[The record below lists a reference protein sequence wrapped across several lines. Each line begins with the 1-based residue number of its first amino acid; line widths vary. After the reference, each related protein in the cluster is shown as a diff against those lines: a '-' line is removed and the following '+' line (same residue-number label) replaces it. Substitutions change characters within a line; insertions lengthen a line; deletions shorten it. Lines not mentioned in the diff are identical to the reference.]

1 MKKHKDLKRR
11 SAASRKAQPATRPD
25 LDVLQELAA
34 THGPH
39 FTWWA
44 IQDCIKHKEPFPTW
58 VMDYLGGCA
67 DRMMSD
73 HTDKKAKRARSGKA
87 KRTIVPR
94 DRLLTIFDF
103 PKQKKPGPG
112 SPVDP
117 RDVARKATRKVYF
130 AIQFAVLLKLGQDP
144 AKARKNAGFDVFGKD
159 KDMDDRT
166 LRKYLR
172 EEFQKPRLPV
182 TKPEWEPVIARYYND
197 VMAGKRTLFS
207 DNR

>member
-11 SAASRKAQPATRPD
+11 SAASRKAQPVTRPD

-87 KRTIVPR
+87 KRTINPR

-144 AKARKNAGFDVFGKD
+144 AEARKNAGFDIFG
-159 KDMDDRT
+159 KDMDDRV
-166 LRKYLR
+166 LRKYLK
-172 EEFQKPRLPV
+172 EEFRVTILPA
-182 TKPEWEPVIARYYND
+182 TKQEWEPATDRYYND

>member
-87 KRTIVPR
+87 KRTIDPR
-94 DRLLTIFDF
+94 NRLLTIFDF

-117 RDVARKATRKVYF
+117 RDVARKAVRKVYF
-130 AIQFAVLLKLGQDP
+130 AMQFAVLLKLGQDP
-144 AKARKNAGFDVFGKD
+144 AEARKNAGFDIFG
-159 KDMDDRT
+159 KDMDDRV
-166 LRKYLR
+166 LRKYLK
-172 EEFQKPRLPV
+172 EEFRVTILPA
-182 TKPEWEPVIARYYND
+182 TKQEWEPATDRYYND